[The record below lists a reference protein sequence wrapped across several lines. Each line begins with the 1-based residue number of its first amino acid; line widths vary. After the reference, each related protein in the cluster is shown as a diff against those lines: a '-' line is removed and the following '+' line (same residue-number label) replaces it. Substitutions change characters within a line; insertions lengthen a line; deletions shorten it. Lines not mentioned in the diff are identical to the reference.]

1 MPFNSILQEFHFHP
15 NRRGINCVADLEEAA
30 MKLGMKSIER
40 AQGSRIGLVWT
51 LLTTAAIAQED
62 PVKDGCR
69 RLQG

>member
-1 MPFNSILQEFHFHP
+1 L
-15 NRRGINCVADLEEAA
+15 ADLEEAA
-30 MKLGMKSIER
+30 LKLGMKSIER
-40 AQGSRIGLVWT
+40 AQGSRIGLVCMLT